1 MVIALS
7 LVGLLRAGVCSAE
20 SVGIAGAPSNL
31 GGGVRPF
38 SPNERAL
45 LAREVKDGG
54 CCKGCADSAGLEA
67 ENMLRLFGNKSSSSG
82 SRSGSSDEGRV
93 EVELYR
99 AELPEDS

>member
-7 LVGLLRAGVCSAE
+7 LVGLLRVDIGSGE
-20 SVGIAGAPSNL
+20 SVGIVWVSSNL
-31 GGGVRPF
+31 GGGLRPF

-54 CCKGCADSAGLEA
+54 CCKGCAERAGLDA
-67 ENMLRLFGNKSSSSG
+67 EYMLRLFGNKSSSSG

-93 EVELYR
+93 DVELYR

>member
-1 MVIALS
+1 VVIALS
-7 LVGLLRAGVCSAE
+7 LVGLLRVGICSFE
-20 SVGIAGAPSNL
+20 SVGIAGASSNL

-54 CCKGCADSAGLEA
+54 CCRGCDRAGLDA
-67 ENMLRLFGNKSSSSG
+67 EYMLRLLGNNSSSSG
-82 SRSGSSDEGRV
+82 SRSGSSDEGKV

>member
-7 LVGLLRAGVCSAE
+7 LAGLVRADICSGE
-20 SVGIAGAPSNL
+20 SVGITGASSNL

-54 CCKGCADSAGLEA
+54 CCKGCCESAGLDA
-67 ENMLRLFGNKSSSSG
+67 EYMLRLFGNKSSSSG

-99 AELPEDS
+99 AELPDDS

>member
-1 MVIALS
+1 M
-7 LVGLLRAGVCSAE
+7 AE
-20 SVGIAGAPSNL
+20 SGGIAGASSSL

-45 LAREVKDGG
+45 LAREVNDGG
-54 CCKGCADSAGLEA
+54 GCKGGAARAGLDA
-67 ENMLRLFGNKSSSSG
+67 EYMFRLLGNNSSSSG
-82 SRSGSSDEGRV
+82 SRSGSSEEGRV

>member
-7 LVGLLRAGVCSAE
+7 LVGLLRAGICSGE
-20 SVGIAGAPSNL
+20 SVCVVAASSNL

-38 SPNERAL
+38 NPNERAL
-45 LAREVKDGG
+45 LAREVNDGG
-54 CCKGCADSAGLEA
+54 CCKGCADRAGLDA
-67 ENMLRLFGNKSSSSG
+67 EYMLRLLGNKSSSSG